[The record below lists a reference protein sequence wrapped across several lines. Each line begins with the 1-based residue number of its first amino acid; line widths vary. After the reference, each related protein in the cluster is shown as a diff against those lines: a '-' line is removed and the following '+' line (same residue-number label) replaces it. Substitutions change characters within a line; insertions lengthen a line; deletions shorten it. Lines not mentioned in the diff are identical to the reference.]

1 MHLIGRCL
9 LLFLAHPVCATQLLG
24 DDHPNC
30 SYRFESDTKDRTA
43 TITEA
48 IAVLRVNEWAARFY
62 DDPFLQFK
70 AIELLIKP
78 TRFWL
83 VTFTHSDSGKEFYAV
98 VLPDGGIVE
107 PIVENQS

>member
-9 LLFLAHPVCATQLLG
+9 LLFLAHPVCGKRLLQ

-30 SYRFESDTKDRTA
+30 SYRFEAEAKDRPA

-48 IAVLRVNEWAARFY
+48 IAVLCANEWAARFY

-70 AIELLIKP
+70 AIEWHIKP

-83 VTFTHSDSGKEFYAV
+83 ITFIHSDSGKEFCAV
-98 VLPDGGIVE
+98 VLPDGGIFE
-107 PIVENQS
+107 PTLENRS